1 MSRNPAARGRADA
14 TQPEMVE
21 WLEAEGHLVAD
32 THAVGGGFPDLVVG
46 CSWGEFIVVECKTA
60 RGKLTPEQVTW
71 HWRWRHLPRC
81 MPRSVVELRAW
92 MDKRKTLSLGRRTG
106 A

>member
-1 MSRNPAARGRADA
+1 MRNPAARGRADA

-21 WLEAEGHLVAD
+21 YLKGEGHLVVD
-32 THAVGGGFPDLVVG
+32 TSAVGGGFPDLIVG
-46 CSWGEFIVVECKTA
+46 CSWGEFIVVEAKTSTG
-60 RGKLTPEQVTW
+60 RLTKKQKEW
-71 HWRWRHLPRC
+71 HWNWRFLPRC

-92 MDKRKTLSLGRRTG
+92 MERRRKLRAG